1 MKHYR
6 LVNVLSGIAIIFGVL
21 TVYSGANALFGSAHA
36 KAAAG
41 NAVLFVLWFN
51 FLGGFAYVLTAS
63 GLMLKRQWGVW
74 GAMLLAVLT
83 ALVSLAFA
91 VHIFGGAPNEQRTV
105 VAMGIRLGFWSLV
118 AWAVW
123 GYRPLL
129 QQPGGDML
137 LNK

>member
-1 MKHYR
+1 MKPYR
-6 LVNVLSGIAIIFGVL
+6 LINVLSGIAIVFGVL
-21 TVYSGANALFGSAHA
+21 TVYSGATALFGGAQA

-83 ALVSLAFA
+83 ALVSVAFA
-91 VHIFGGAPNEQRTV
+91 VHIFGGAPYEQRTV

-123 GYRPLL
+123 SYRPLL
-129 QQPGGDML
+129 QQPDGDML
-137 LNK
+137 FKK

>member
-6 LVNVLSGIAIIFGVL
+6 LIDVLSGVAIIFGVL
-21 TVYSGANALFGSAHA
+21 TVYSGANALFGSTQA

-41 NAVLFVLWFN
+41 NVVLFVLWFN
-51 FLGGFAYVLTAS
+51 FLGGFGYVLTAS

-91 VHIFGGAPNEQRTV
+91 V
-105 VAMGIRLGFWSLV
+105 GIRLGFWSLV

-123 GYRPLL
+123 GYRHLY
-129 QQPGGDML
+129 QQTGDDML
-137 LNK
+137 LKK

>member
-6 LVNVLSGIAIIFGVL
+6 LIDVLSGVAIIFGVL
-21 TVYSGANALFGSAHA
+21 TVYSGANALFGSTQA

-41 NAVLFVLWFN
+41 NVVLFVLWFN
-51 FLGGFAYVLTAS
+51 FLGGFGYVLTAS

-91 VHIFGGAPNEQRTV
+91 MHIFGGAPYEQRTV

-123 GYRPLL
+123 GYRHLY
-129 QQPGGDML
+129 QQTGDDML
-137 LNK
+137 LKK